1 MENVYP
7 QLSSLPAS
15 SSGLYWQP
23 ATIEEESRVQDEES
37 LAQGLKKR
45 DPEAWARLYEEY
57 FPRIYRYIALR
68 VQSQTEAEDLAEQVF
83 LKALESSPSFKW
95 RGAPISAWL
104 FRIARNQVIDYRRT
118 DKSKRTL
125 PLNESLVSDT
135 IDPERAAERDSDIRQ
150 LIQAVGQL
158 TQAQRDVI
166 ELRFAG
172 GLSTAEVAK
181 ILGKSIG
188 AVRVL
193 QHAALAALRG
203 KLSDWKNDG

>member
-1 MENVYP
+1 
-7 QLSSLPAS
+7 
-15 SSGLYWQP
+15 
-23 ATIEEESRVQDEES
+23 VQDEETF
-37 LAQGLKKR
+37 AQGLKKR

-57 FPRIYRYIALR
+57 LPRIYRYMALR
-68 VQSQTEAEDLAEQVF
+68 MQNQTEAEDLAEQVF

-95 RGAPISAWL
+95 RGAPISSWL

-125 PLNESLVSDT
+125 PLNEFLVSDT
-135 IDPERAAERDSDIRQ
+135 MDPEMAAERDSDIRQ

-172 GLSTAEVAK
+172 GLSISEVAD
-181 ILGKSIG
+181 ILRKSPG
-188 AVRVL
+188 AVKAL
-193 QHAALAALRG
+193 QHSALATLRR
-203 KLSDWKNDG
+203 KLSGWKR